1 MSLTNYELWS
11 FRDAVEHVVDVFTGQ
26 DSSPRTWRNAR
37 RAVREAYR
45 DLPTKRTWRYFERTE
60 KITTVVS
67 QSTGTIVYRHA
78 GGMYERMVTLT
89 GATWP
94 ADVRYYGLLVG
105 RNRYAI
111 DDYKSSTVLT
121 LTESSNPGSDLVST
135 GYTLYRDT
143 YPLPADFWQMGRLTD
158 VSSGVRVLML
168 VTMDALLVA
177 NRGVLTTS
185 LPHLCA
191 VSASPHY
198 PGGLALVFGPSPTT
212 ARTYDAIYSSKG
224 RPIALERECTGT
236 VAVSAGA
243 TAVVGTSTNFTSAM
257 EGALIRFSTDNVQLP
272 TGPVGSIEA
281 SEVDND
287 YAEQAVIKSVTDG
300 TNLTLETAVVSA
312 YSGVKF
318 TISDRLD
325 LESTMLN
332 YFLRLCEA
340 KFARIEGRNDRSE
353 RDSAA
358 EKELREAAGAD
369 NRTFSQNE
377 PYHGPWRLRDLA
389 TSVNG

>member
-1 MSLTNYELWS
+1 M
-11 FRDAVEHVVDVFTGQ
+11 EHVVDVFTGQ

-45 DLPTKRTWRYFERTE
+45 ELPTKRTWRYFERTE
-60 KITTVVS
+60 KVSTVVS
-67 QSTGTIVYRHA
+67 QSTGTLIYTHT
-78 GGMYERMVTLT
+78 GGTYERMVTLT

-94 ADVRYYGLLVG
+94 TDVRYYGLLIG

-121 LTESSNPGSDLVST
+121 LTEASNPGSDLAST

-143 YPLPADFWQMGRLTD
+143 YPLPADFWQMGRLVD
-158 VSSGVRVLML
+158 ASSGVRVLQN
-168 VTMDALLVA
+168 VSMDTLLVA
-177 NRGVLTTS
+177 NHGVLTTS
-185 LPHLCA
+185 LPNLCA
-191 VSASPHY
+191 ITASPHY
-198 PGGLALVFGPSPTT
+198 PGGLAIVFGPSPVT
-212 ARTYDAIYSSKG
+212 ARTYDVIYSSRG
-224 RPIALERECTGT
+224 RPIAIEKECTGT
-236 VAVSAGA
+236 VTVSSGG
-243 TAVVGTSTNFTSAM
+243 TAVVGTSTAFVAAM
-257 EGALIRFSTDNVQLP
+257 GGALIRFSSDAVQLP
-272 TGPVGSIEA
+272 TGPVGSIED
-281 SEVDND
+281 SEIDNP
-287 YAEQAVIKSVTDG
+287 YAEQAVIKSVTDA
-300 TNLTLETAVVSA
+300 TNLTLETAAASA

-325 LESTMLN
+325 LEATMLN

-340 KFARIEGRNDRSE
+340 KFARIESRNDRSE

-369 NRTFSQNE
+369 NRSFAQNE
-377 PYHGPWRLRDLA
+377 PYHGPYRLRDLA